1 MWDHQIDAI
10 DDLAYYTAVRK
21 QQYYTLHHTTTTT
34 MPMQRNYE
42 NNDDSTLPWNHQESD
57 FEFEELSAQPIKKE
71 AFIQA
76 ANQK

>member
-1 MWDHQIDAI
+1 
-10 DDLAYYTAVRK
+10 
-21 QQYYTLHHTTTTT
+21 

-42 NNDDSTLPWNHQESD
+42 NNDNSTLPWNHRESG
-57 FEFEELSAQPIKKE
+57 FEFEELSTQPIKKE